1 MNETQNELDT
11 CAAKISA
18 LNFKLKNAKNQN
30 EKQKLREE
38 IEAAREYENYL
49 YSCRNENPLSGI

>member
-1 MNETQNELDT
+1 MNETQNEIDT
-11 CAAKISA
+11 CTAKISA
-18 LNFKLKNAKNQN
+18 LNFKLKNAKSLN

-38 IEAAREYENYL
+38 MEAVREYENYL